1 MKKGLIPWR
10 RNREVP
16 VRREEGN
23 PFLALH
29 QSMNDLFDNFFTEF
43 EEGVRGPLTG
53 RLARQGGLLAPTVD
67 VSETDDEVTVTADL
81 PGLTEKEV
89 EVTLD
94 RDLVTIR
101 GSRKEEREEKKKNYH
116 LMERSYGEFHR
127 VIPLPEG
134 IDKDKAKATFKNG
147 VLKLALPKL
156 PEAKTER
163 RQIDVKAG

>member
-53 RLARQGGLLAPTVD
+53 RLAILD
-67 VSETDDEVTVTADL
+67 M
-81 PGLTEKEV
+81 
-89 EVTLD
+89 LD
-94 RDLVTIR
+94 RRWREV
-101 GSRKEEREEKKKNYH
+101 GVAKEPTCPIC
-116 LMERSYGEFHR
+116 S
-127 VIPLPEG
+127 
-134 IDKDKAKATFKNG
+134 A
-147 VLKLALPKL
+147 
-156 PEAKTER
+156 
-163 RQIDVKAG
+163 